1 MKLTVTSNLCQG
13 SPQDFFQ
20 HQF

>member
-13 SPQDFFQ
+13 SPQGFFQ